1 MPGFVVKKHYS
12 PAFVLRELDLCAD
25 EITDVVITHAH
36 HDHIGAVSY
45 FKNAVIHISED
56 ALNSRSGYITDDMTV
71 KTFQDEYIIT
81 PEIKVVKWGG
91 HAAGSSIV
99 EIKADD
105 VTHIIAGDECYTNDC
120 LVSGRPTGAY
130 YNLDKAKEFVEKF
143 KAKNYRVH
151 TLHDCTLK
159 TDRLI

>member
-1 MPGFVVKKHYS
+1 MPGFVMKRFYS

-36 HDHIGAVSY
+36 HDHIGAIKH
-45 FKNAVIHISED
+45 FKNAVVHINED
-56 ALNSRSGYITDDMTV
+56 ALKSRSGYITDDMMV
-71 KTFQDEYIIT
+71 DTFQDEYIIT

-91 HAAGSSIV
+91 HAAASSFV

-105 VTHIIAGDECYTNDC
+105 VTHIIAGDEYYTNDC
-120 LVSGRPTGAY
+120 LVSGLPTGAY

-151 TLHDCTLK
+151 TCHDSLLK
-159 TDRLI
+159 TERLI